1 MRIPIAYCLGWPRGR
16 LATAAPQ
23 LDLARLGSLTFE
35 DPDVTR
41 FPALS
46 LARGALEAGGA
57 APTVLNAANEVA
69 VDEFLAGSLKFAE
82 ITGLVEA
89 TLDAAVRQDWVREP
103 QDVEEALFIDHNT
116 RLIARDILLEIAAKA
131 S

>member
-1 MRIPIAYCLGWPRGR
+1 M
-16 LATAAPQ
+16 
-23 LDLARLGSLTFE
+23 
-35 DPDVTR
+35 
-41 FPALS
+41 
-46 LARGALEAGGA
+46 
-57 APTVLNAANEVA
+57 LNAANEVA
-69 VDEFLAGSLKFAE
+69 VDEFLAGSLKFAD

-89 TLDAAVRQDWVREP
+89 ALDAAVRQGWVKEP